1 MTARTSARLAR
12 LARALLGILLV
23 SIASWWFLI
32 PGATVARDLRDPAI
46 GGPGTPRAAWRLHR
60 ALTPRF
66 EQWARERVASGR
78 AATASLHDVPTT
90 EWPLFSAVFYLMATE
105 GLERAFQAGEHASGE
120 PKEYADAAI
129 HAAKDLLVDPRHHT
143 WVRTHWG
150 DGYMHRE
157 NVFFRA
163 LLIAGL
169 SSYEALTHDGTQR
182 ALLRDQTDTLA
193 RDLDASPRGL
203 LNDYPRECYPIDVL
217 AAVGF
222 IQRADR
228 VLGTDH
234 GAFIARSRRAFE
246 GKMADPLGLV
256 PYRVSTETYEEE
268 QPSRGVGNSWVALFA
283 GDLWPDL
290 GPDLYSRY
298 ERSFW
303 QDHGWAAGFREYA
316 PRGGE
321 GEWTQEVDAGAVID
335 GFGTAASA
343 FGIAG
348 ARRNGRFDHAY
359 TLTTEMLA
367 MSWPLPNGTWLGP
380 RAVSHATD
388 APYHGEAGL
397 LYFVTVEARPGVP
410 AVGGGRLTWLVY
422 GALALYFGIGLLLLV
437 VGSRLV
443 FSRFSRRTPRNK
455 PERSPATA
463 AAGLPAPHAPHAPRA
478 PV

>member
-1 MTARTSARLAR
+1 MTAPTCLRLAR
-12 LARALLGILLV
+12 CLLGMLIV
-23 SIASWWFLI
+23 VIAFGFFLI
-32 PGATVARDLRDPAI
+32 PGATVVSDLRDPAI
-46 GGPGTPRAAWRLHR
+46 AGPGTPRAAWRLHR

-78 AATASLHDVPTT
+78 AAAAPLHDVPTT

-105 GLERAFQAGEHASGE
+105 SLERAFQAGDHTHGD
-120 PKEYADAAI
+120 PKEYGDAAI
-129 HAAKDLLVDPRHHT
+129 HAAKDLLVDPTHHT

-169 SSYEALTHDGTQR
+169 SSYEALTRDGSEL

-193 RDLDASPRGL
+193 SDLDASPRGL
-203 LNDYPRECYPIDVL
+203 LNDYPHECYPIDVL

-246 GKMADPLGLV
+246 GNMADPLGLV

-290 GPDLYSRY
+290 GRDLYSRY

-303 QDHGWAAGFREYA
+303 EDHGWAAGFREYA

-321 GEWTQEVDAGAVID
+321 GEWTREVDAGAVID

-359 TLTTEMLA
+359 TLTAEMLA
-367 MSWPLPNGTWLGP
+367 MSWPLPSGTWLGP

-388 APYHGEAGL
+388 APYLGEAGL
-397 LYFVTVEARPGVP
+397 LYFVAVEPRAGV
-410 AVGGGRLTWLVY
+410 AVVQGGRLTGLVY
-422 GALALYFGIGLLLLV
+422 GALALYFGIGVLLLAT
-437 VGSRLV
+437 GARLV
-443 FSRFSRRTPRNK
+443 FSRSAPRNK
-455 PERSPATA
+455 PVRSPATA
-463 AAGLPAPHAPHAPRA
+463 AAGVRA
-478 PV
+478 LRPG